1 MAQVDFVNYFSIIIW
16 FNFLFLFFYLMNYTY
31 ILPILYNNLYIRS
44 RILQS
49 FVTKNKL
56 KYGKIFLLIS
66 KNLDKFFNSYDF
78 YKVNLN
84 IYNIYSSFVINKI
97 VLC

>member
-1 MAQVDFVNYFSIIIW
+1 MAQVDFVNYFSILIW
-16 FNFLFLFFYLMNYTY
+16 FNFLFFFYLINYTY
-31 ILPILYNNLYIRS
+31 ILPIIYNNLFIRS
-44 RILQS
+44 KILQN
-49 FVTKNKL
+49 FINKNKL

-66 KNLDKFFNSYDF
+66 KNLDKFFNSYAF

-84 IYNIYSSFVINKI
+84 IYNIYSNFIINKI

>member
-16 FNFLFLFFYLMNYTY
+16 FNFLFLFFYLINYTY
-31 ILPILYNNLYIRS
+31 IILIN
-44 RILQS
+44 
-49 FVTKNKL
+49 KNKL
-56 KYGKIFLLIS
+56 KYGKMLLLIS
-66 KNLDKFFNSYDF
+66 KSLDRFFNSYDF

-84 IYNIYSSFVINKI
+84 IYNIYSNFVIHKI

>member
-16 FNFLFLFFYLMNYTY
+16 FNFIFLFSYLMNYSY
-31 ILPILYNNLYIRS
+31 LLPIIYNNLYMRS
-44 RILQS
+44 KLLQQ
-49 FVTKNKL
+49 FINKNKSI
-56 KYGKIFLLIS
+56 YGKMFLLLS

-84 IYNIYSSFVINKI
+84 IYNIYSNFVIHKV